1 MLIRLRHTHPRGD
14 AQSGITLVELIIAMS
29 IMGILSAMIL
39 MVWFSLQSSYA
50 SSVQNAKQRDVAR
63 QGVWRMA
70 TEIRDAQGID
80 GYPPVMSAGANS
92 ILIGTSFNNSG
103 NTEQPTDASSPDL
116 NVHRVKFSYL
126 KADNTIYRT
135 EDANGDGTFAGEGET
150 SVALVRNVVN
160 GTVPAGRSTP
170 LFRYSYYDTSGVLQT
185 VDSLTDA
192 SIDPARLLNVQI
204 QALVD
209 IKPNK
214 SPTYMDLRTT
224 VQPRNAAR
232 H

>member
-1 MLIRLRHTHPRGD
+1 MLIRLRHTHQHGD

-70 TEIRDAQGID
+70 TEIRDAQGIE

-103 NTEQPTDASSPDL
+103 NTEQPTDASSPDA
-116 NVHRVKFSYL
+116 NVHRVKFSYS
-126 KADNTIYRT
+126 KDDKTIYRT
-135 EDANGDGTFAGEGET
+135 EDASGDGNFEET
-150 SVALVRNVVN
+150 PVALVRNVVN
-160 GTVPAGRSTP
+160 GTVPAGGSTP

-185 VDSLTDA
+185 VDSLTAAGID
-192 SIDPARLLNVQI
+192 IDPARLLNVQI

>member
-1 MLIRLRHTHPRGD
+1 MLIRLRHTNQHGD

-29 IMGILSAMIL
+29 IMGVLSTMIL

-70 TEIRDAQGID
+70 TEIRDAQGIE

-103 NTEQPTDASSPDL
+103 NSEQPTDASSPDAS
-116 NVHRVKFSYL
+116 VHRVKFSYSEDD
-126 KADNTIYRT
+126 KTIYRT
-135 EDANGDGTFAGEGET
+135 EDANGNGNFADET
-150 SVALVRNVVN
+150 PVALVGNVVN
-160 GTVPAGRSTP
+160 GTVPDGGSTP

-185 VDSLTDA
+185 VDSLTA
-192 SIDPARLLNVQI
+192 AGIDPARLLNVQI

>member
-1 MLIRLRHTHPRGD
+1 MLIRIRHTHPRGG

-70 TEIRDAQGID
+70 TEIRDAQGIE

-103 NTEQPTDASSPDL
+103 NSEQPTDASSPDAS
-116 NVHRVKFSYL
+116 VHRVRFFYSEG
-126 KADNTIYRT
+126 DRTIYRT
-135 EDANGDGTFAGEGET
+135 EDANGDGNFADET
-150 SVALVRNVVN
+150 QVALVGNVVN
-160 GTVPAGRSTP
+160 GTVPAGSSTSTP

-185 VDSLTDA
+185 VDSLTA
-192 SIDPARLLNVQI
+192 GIDPARLLNVQI

>member
-1 MLIRLRHTHPRGD
+1 MLIRLRHTHHHGD
-14 AQSGITLVELIIAMS
+14 AQSGITLVELLIAMS
-29 IMGILSAMIL
+29 IMGILSTMIL
-39 MVWFSLQSSYA
+39 MVWFNLQSSYA

-70 TEIRDAQGID
+70 TEIRDAQGIE

-116 NVHRVKFSYL
+116 NVHRVKFSYSEGD
-126 KADNTIYRT
+126 KTIYRT
-135 EDANGDGTFAGEGET
+135 EDANGNRNFADET
-150 SVALVRNVVN
+150 PVALVGNVVN
-160 GTVPAGRSTP
+160 GTVPAGGSTP

-185 VDSLTDA
+185 VDSLTA
-192 SIDPARLLNVQI
+192 AGIDPARLLNVQI